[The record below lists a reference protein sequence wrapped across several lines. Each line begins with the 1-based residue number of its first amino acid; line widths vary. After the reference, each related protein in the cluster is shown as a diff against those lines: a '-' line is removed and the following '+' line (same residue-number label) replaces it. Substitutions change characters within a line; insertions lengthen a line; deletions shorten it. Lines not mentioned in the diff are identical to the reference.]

1 MARKIL
7 NPFTKHYLSLLDIQY
22 SSQTNYFLQ
31 FKFGGV
37 NALIYKYVMNAD
49 GTTTLVV
56 ISVVVAAAIGY
67 GIHEATN
74 NDDNDYTPSSPSGFG
89 G

>member
-1 MARKIL
+1 
-7 NPFTKHYLSLLDIQY
+7 
-22 SSQTNYFLQ
+22 
-31 FKFGGV
+31 
-37 NALIYKYVMNAD
+37 MNAD